1 MSLCWEG
8 SQGEAGCERSTSV
21 PHFPTRV
28 ECRERFKGKPTHV
41 EKVEGKLNPGL
52 YLSSG
57 GDADGVSVRIKV
69 HYGLL
74 FKPWKVRF
82 RHRRKGKI
90 RFWRVEI
97 QEMEKTWPKFCRIA
111 GSVACCRK
119 YHSKTVYRL

>member
-21 PHFPTRV
+21 PHSPTRG
-28 ECRERFKGKPTHV
+28 EWRKRFEGKPTHV

-57 GDADGVSVRIKV
+57 GDADRVSVRIKV

-74 FKPWKVRF
+74 SKPWKVRCQ
-82 RHRRKGKI
+82 HGRKGKI
-90 RFWRVEI
+90 RCWRVEI
-97 QEMEKTWPKFCRIA
+97 QGVEKTWSKICRIA

-119 YHSKTVYRL
+119 YHSKTVYGL